1 MQTTTLDRLLAIA
14 SLFQQDMHRAFA
26 GTSLSES
33 RVHALWVLV
42 HGEPMTQHAIA
53 QHMQTTPRNVS
64 ALVDALSA
72 AGYVTRS
79 AHPTDRRAVLVAL
92 TESARRMMQRMQ
104 ADHLDLSKKLL
115 ESVSEEDRPAFE
127 RGVAAV
133 LGRLEELVADEPVSY
148 ATAEVVVERSEKR

>member
-1 MQTTTLDRLLAIA
+1 
-14 SLFQQDMHRAFA
+14 
-26 GTSLSES
+26 
-33 RVHALWVLV
+33 
-42 HGEPMTQHAIA
+42 
-53 QHMQTTPRNVS
+53 MQTTPRNVS

-92 TESARRMMQRMQ
+92 TEPARKMMQRMQ

-148 ATAEVVVERSEKR
+148 ATGEVVVERSGK

>member
-1 MQTTTLDRLLAIA
+1 MY
-14 SLFQQDMHRAFA
+14 RAFA

-92 TESARRMMQRMQ
+92 TESARKMMQRMQ

-148 ATAEVVVERSEKR
+148 ATAAVVVERPGK